1 MTLDQLFGYR
11 PTPALSGY
19 RTPIQGLY
27 LSGSG
32 VHPGGGLNGIP
43 GHNTAQVVL
52 QDLGYVKSASGGG
65 LGHRISKLKDLVQA
79 FMKLRKYL

>member
-1 MTLDQLFGYR
+1 VS
-11 PTPALSGY
+11 ALSDY
-19 RTPIQGLY
+19 RTPIKDLY

-32 VHPGGGLNGIP
+32 VHPGGGLHGIP

-52 QDLGYVKSASGGG
+52 EDLGYVKSASSGG
-65 LGHRISKLKDLVQA
+65 LGQRVSKLKDLFQA